1 MINSFVYSQLLSVK
15 YLRFQLFMRKMFLL
29 SVNYVQISPQSSKRQ
44 KGSYGSSK
52 RNMGKLQGMAY

>member
-1 MINSFVYSQLLSVK
+1 
-15 YLRFQLFMRKMFLL
+15 MRKMFLL
-29 SVNYVQISPQSSKRQ
+29 SVNCVQISPQSSKRQ